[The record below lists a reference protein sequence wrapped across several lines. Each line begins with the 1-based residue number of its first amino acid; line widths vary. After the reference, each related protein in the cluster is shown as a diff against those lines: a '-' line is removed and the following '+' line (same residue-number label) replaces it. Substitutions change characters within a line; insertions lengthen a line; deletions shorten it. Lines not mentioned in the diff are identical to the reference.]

1 MFQKTCRL
9 VVALVVLF
17 GGALPVT
24 ATEIMREAGEALDR
38 AVYETAEADGNRQ
51 LEALRAAAELA
62 EQAVEQRPD
71 AAEAWVLLAR
81 ARGEIAR
88 RSGIMQNLGVAPRLK
103 EYFEKALELD
113 STNVDALTGY
123 ALWHLEI
130 AEAGA
135 GWLYGADRAE
145 VLPLLA
151 EAVRLAPD
159 RLNVRVEYAAAL
171 LRLGQP
177 EEAGRQLE
185 AALALPATSEAE
197 LAERERVLA
206 LLESL

>member
-1 MFQKTCRL
+1 MLQKTSRL
-9 VVALVVLF
+9 LLLLIIVA
-17 GGALPVT
+17 GTALPV
-24 ATEIMREAGEALDR
+24 AAAEIMREAEDAVDQ
-38 AVYETAEADGNRQ
+38 AVYEFAEAGREGQ
-51 LEALRAAAELA
+51 LEALMAAAELA

-171 LRLGQP
+171 LRLGQD
-177 EEAGRQLE
+177 RK
-185 AALALPATSEAE
+185 S
-197 LAERERVLA
+197 VV
-206 LLESL
+206 